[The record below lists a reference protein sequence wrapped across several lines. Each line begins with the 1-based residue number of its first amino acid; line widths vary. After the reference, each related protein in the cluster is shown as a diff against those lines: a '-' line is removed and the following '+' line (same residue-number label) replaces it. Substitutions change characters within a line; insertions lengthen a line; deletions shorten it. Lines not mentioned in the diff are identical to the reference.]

1 MHGLDC
7 RQLELFGKTHAL
19 LLQLAAGFADAL
31 SDLRA
36 RGAHTYCWSRQPF
49 RFKADATRESGG
61 EGEGIITGSLMT
73 GMHQW

>member
-31 SDLRA
+31 SDLSP
-36 RGAHTYCWSRQPF
+36 YCWSRQPF